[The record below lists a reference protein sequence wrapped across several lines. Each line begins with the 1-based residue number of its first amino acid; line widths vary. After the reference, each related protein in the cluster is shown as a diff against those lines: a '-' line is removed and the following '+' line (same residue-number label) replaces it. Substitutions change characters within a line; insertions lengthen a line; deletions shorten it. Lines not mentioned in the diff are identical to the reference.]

1 MRKYLL
7 LMLSVF
13 LASCT
18 TTPEPPPPTAPP
30 ASRSVLTIIDGPA
43 TAAALNT
50 RYQDTRQNCGSASTP
65 AFLCSGV
72 IVRVTTYSPD
82 YDSWDPSDTA
92 IAKKGV
98 SFSYLRKDSKF
109 SRMPW
114 GGENGFLLYPIFS
127 APPDKMDPDVLC
139 NYPIDGHTDDRDE
152 KCGSF
157 AINPTS
163 RPCELQGITTAAQW
177 LSLYQQQAG
186 SNRHLCA
193 FNVRDDTN
201 HLAGPAFYASLVA
214 KSQGAP
220 TDQRFT
226 QHNELV
232 LGVWAKGLARTLP
245 IQAFFYTTA
254 AGLASAKKDR
264 ANFLQQ
270 TQVTLPLIKITLPT
284 SQAQE
289 ASFQYIESD
298 NAESGFEFDTSTA
311 SLAGRTYILP
321 GYPNVLPTYN
331 SGNALTR
338 QASGGQPPYAYTS
351 ANSAIAAVDNNGWVT
366 ARGNGSTQITATD
379 STGQSKSFTVNVSNV
394 VQAHGF
400 GNSTWNQASST
411 VAASGARLPSMAE
424 LAELEVSYGSRW
436 PMGLH
441 HYWSTES
448 CGLNQRRSRY
458 IHNGGHYC
466 YRQTGQYANVV
477 GFK

>member
-72 IVRVTTYSPD
+72 ILRVTTHSPD
-82 YDSWDPSDTA
+82 YDSWDASDTA
-92 IAKKGV
+92 IEKKGV

-114 GGENGFLLYPIFS
+114 GGQNGFILYPIFG

-139 NYPIDGHTDDRDE
+139 SYPIDGHTDARDE

-177 LSLYQQQAG
+177 LTLYQQQGG

-193 FNVRDDTN
+193 FNVRDNRDT
-201 HLAGPAFYASLVA
+201 LAGPAFYASLIA
-214 KSQGAP
+214 RSQGAP
-220 TDQRFT
+220 VDQRFT

-232 LGVWAKGLARTLP
+232 LGVWAPGQAKILP
-245 IQAFFYTTA
+245 LQGFFYTTP
-254 AGLASAKKDR
+254 AGLADAKKDR
-264 ANFLQQ
+264 ASFEEKTNIK
-270 TQVTLPLIKITLPT
+270 LPLIKVTLPANQT
-284 SQAQE
+284 QE
-289 ASFQYIESD
+289 ALFAYIESD
-298 NAESGFEFDTSTA
+298 NAEPAVGHATQ
-311 SLAGRTYILP
+311 
-321 GYPNVLPTYN
+321 
-331 SGNALTR
+331 TR
-338 QASGGQPPYAYTS
+338 GLG
-351 ANSAIAAVDNNGWVT
+351 
-366 ARGNGSTQITATD
+366 
-379 STGQSKSFTVNVSNV
+379 KSTVNLSPPAPD
-394 VQAHGF
+394 Q
-400 GNSTWNQASST
+400 
-411 VAASGARLPSMAE
+411 
-424 LAELEVSYGSRW
+424 
-436 PMGLH
+436 
-441 HYWSTES
+441 
-448 CGLNQRRSRY
+448 
-458 IHNGGHYC
+458 
-466 YRQTGQYANVV
+466 
-477 GFK
+477 